1 MKVLIIDDHVI
12 VREGVRRLL
21 APYSDI
27 AIREAAN
34 AAQAITLF
42 RTDRPDVVLLDLNLP
57 NASGFELLRRIL
69 KDDRAAQVL
78 IFSMHF
84 EPLYASRAL
93 NAGARGYI
101 SKSAPAEELVTA
113 IRRVA
118 EGSRYIERDIAAQ
131 IVLMPGSGADPL
143 QSLSPREA
151 DILRMLAEGKTLAAI
166 ATARGVTYKTIA
178 NSCAV
183 LKDKLGVARTGDL
196 IRLAIEMRDRG

>member
-1 MKVLIIDDHVI
+1 MKVLIVDDHVI

-27 AIREAAN
+27 SIREAATS
-34 AAQAITLF
+34 AQALNSF

-57 NASGFELLRRIL
+57 HASGFELLRRLL
-69 KDDRAAQVL
+69 KDDHDAQVL
-78 IFSMHF
+78 VFSMHF

-118 EGSRYIERDIAAQ
+118 EGGRYIEREIAAQ
-131 IVLMPGSGADPL
+131 IVLMPGAGADPL

-166 ATARGVTYKTIA
+166 AAARGVTYKTIA
-178 NSCAV
+178 NSCAA